1 MVAPGLRVHDT
12 IVRKC
17 RVVLREVDG
26 GGGGGSSGGSSPAQ
40 DNRAPPAAAAG
51 EGSGSA
57 SRTYDA

>member
-26 GGGGGSSGGSSPAQ
+26 GGSGSSDGSSPAQ
-40 DNRAPPAAAAG
+40 DDRTTPAAAAG
-51 EGSGSA
+51 EGEGAA